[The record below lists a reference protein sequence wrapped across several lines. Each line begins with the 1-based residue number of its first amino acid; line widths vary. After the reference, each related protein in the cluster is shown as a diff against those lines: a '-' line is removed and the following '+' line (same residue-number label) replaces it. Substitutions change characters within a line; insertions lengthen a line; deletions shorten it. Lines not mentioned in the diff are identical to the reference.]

1 LPSQVIGSYGRMAEA
16 SPGKDS
22 VTGHW
27 EMMGVVLDRPFPTF
41 PHGFPADLI
50 AEFERRIGRPTIG
63 NVVASG
69 TDIIDRL
76 GPDHV
81 RTGKPI
87 VYTSADS
94 VFQIAAH
101 EDVIPIAEQYRI
113 CEIAFDLVGRGMGV
127 GRVIARPFV
136 GAPGSFRRTA
146 NRHDYALEPVAE
158 TLLDLLTRRGVPVT
172 SIGKINDLFAGR
184 GIARATHT
192 ASDAE
197 GMERLAD
204 ALRET
209 NEGFVFV
216 NLVDFDTLYGHR
228 NDVSGY
234 AANLE
239 RFDEALSRLLPML
252 RESDL
257 LIVTADHGNDPSTPS
272 TDHSRE
278 YVPVLATS
286 APAKGAGEP
295 PKGGPYV
302 RRGQDIGTRKTFADL
317 GQTLAANFGVGP
329 LAHGTSFMEDIVVH
343 HP

>member
-1 LPSQVIGSYGRMAEA
+1 MAEA

-27 EMMGVVLDRPFPTF
+27 EMMGIVLDRPFPTF

-50 AEFERRIGRPTIG
+50 AEFERRTGRATIG

-69 TDIIDRL
+69 TEIIDRL
-76 GPDHV
+76 GPEHM

-101 EDVIPIAEQYRI
+101 EDVIPVAEQYRI
-113 CEIAFDLVGRGMGV
+113 CEVAFDLVGRGMGV

-136 GAPGSFRRTA
+136 GSPGSFRRTA
-146 NRHDYALEPVAE
+146 NRHDYALEPTTD
-158 TLLDLLTRRGVPVT
+158 TLLDLLTRSGVPVI

-184 GIARATHT
+184 GISHATHT

-197 GMERLAD
+197 GMERLA
-204 ALRET
+204 AAVREGT
-209 NEGFVFV
+209 DGFVFV
-216 NLVDFDTLYGHR
+216 NLVDSDTIYGHR
-228 NDVSGY
+228 NDVPGY

-239 RFDEALSRLLPML
+239 RFDEALARLLPAL
-252 RESDL
+252 RDSDL
-257 LIVTADHGNDPSTPS
+257 LVVTADHGNDPSTPS

-278 YVPVLATS
+278 YVPALFTGSQV
-286 APAKGAGEP
+286 KRGA
-295 PKGGPYV
+295 
-302 RRGQDIGTRKTFADL
+302 DIGTRQTFADL

-329 LAHGTSFMEDIVVH
+329 LAHGTSFLEDIVVH

>member
-1 LPSQVIGSYGRMAEA
+1 MAEA

-27 EMMGVVLDRPFPTF
+27 EMMGIVLDRPFPTF
-41 PHGFPADLI
+41 PSGFSADLI
-50 AEFERRIGRPTIG
+50 TEFERRIGRGTIG

-69 TDIIDRL
+69 TEIIDRL
-76 GPDHV
+76 GPKHT
-81 RTGKPI
+81 RTGEPI

-113 CEIAFDLVGRGMGV
+113 CEIAFDLVARGMGV
-127 GRVIARPFV
+127 ARVIARPFV
-136 GAPGSFRRTA
+136 GAPGSFKRTA
-146 NRHDYALEPVAE
+146 NRHDYALEPTGE
-158 TLLDLLTRRGVPVT
+158 TLLDLLTRKGVPVI
-172 SIGKINDLFAGR
+172 SIGKVNDLFAGR
-184 GIARATHT
+184 GITRATHT

-197 GMERLAD
+197 GMQVLTETVRD
-204 ALRET
+204 ASD
-209 NEGFVFV
+209 GFVFV
-216 NLVDFDTLYGHR
+216 NLVDFDTVYGHR
-228 NDVSGY
+228 NDVPGY

-239 RFDEALSRLLPML
+239 RFDEALARLLPTL
-252 RESDL
+252 RDSDL
-257 LIVTADHGNDPSTPS
+257 LVVTADHGNDPSTPS

-278 YVPVLATS
+278 FVPILVTS
-286 APAKGAGEP
+286 GSAKVGGP

-302 RRGQDIGTRKTFADL
+302 QQGVDIGTRQTFADL

-329 LAHGTSFMEDIVVH
+329 IAHGTSFLEDIVVH